1 MKNLSILLSGDFAT
15 SIFGILV
22 VLGVAIVIF
31 LALRSVALWYWKIET
46 IISELKMI
54 NKNLTIMIEKEDGQK
69 EKKEKGS

>member
-1 MKNLSILLSGDFAT
+1 MKTLSILLSVDGL

-22 VLGVAIVIF
+22 VIGVACVIF

-69 EKKEKGS
+69 EKK